1 MPKQVDHEERRRT
14 IAQAIVRLVAAKG
27 TDAASLRAV
36 AAEAGVSMGAVQH
49 YFRTTDEMLLFAL
62 EYGNTVIASRAQKL
76 VAERGTIP
84 PREAFRWLFSLLLPL
99 DAEGRS
105 GARLWAALIA
115 RGCVDEPT
123 RQLAADA
130 YTNLTAFAVRWLTEA
145 TEGQQTTAG
154 ADPAQAARHLVSVVE
169 GLRWPLLFGVY
180 TEQQGLDVLDAQLDQ
195 IFGAARDA

>member
-1 MPKQVDHEERRRT
+1 LLQPFLIQR
-14 IAQAIVRLVAAKG
+14 QALP
-27 TDAASLRAV
+27 
-36 AAEAGVSMGAVQH
+36 AGQ
-49 YFRTTDEMLLFAL
+49 
-62 EYGNTVIASRAQKL
+62 
-76 VAERGTIP
+76 TIP

-180 TEQQGLDVLDAQLDQ
+180 TEQQALDVLDAQLDQ

>member
-1 MPKQVDHEERRRT
+1 MLHRLGDLLARCGPDDRVL
-14 IAQAIVRLVAAKG
+14 AAIDGQHRLADSG
-27 TDAASLRAV
+27 
-36 AAEAGVSMGAVQH
+36 
-49 YFRTTDEMLLFAL
+49 
-62 EYGNTVIASRAQKL
+62 
-76 VAERGTIP
+76 
-84 PREAFRWLFSLLLPL
+84 

-154 ADPAQAARHLVSVVE
+154 TDPAQAARHLVSVVE

-180 TEQQGLDVLDAQLDQ
+180 TEQQALDVLDAQLDQ